1 LGFVVFISTRCPTNH
16 EQVRKMRFESIY
28 EYRES
33 SRLPVEQTAEIL
45 GIDEY
50 TFRHE
55 YELYEMEELERSID
69 GQSEYTSARLAPVDK
84 VMEFLELH

>member
-1 LGFVVFISTRCPTNH
+1 LGNIVFISPGGRINH
-16 EQVRKMRFESIY
+16 EQVRKMRFEAIY

-33 SRLPVEQTAEIL
+33 SRLPVEEIAEML

-55 YELYEMEELERSID
+55 YELYEVEELERSID
-69 GQSEYTSARLAPVDK
+69 CQSEHASARLTSVDK
-84 VMEFLELH
+84 VMELLELH

>member
-1 LGFVVFISTRCPTNH
+1 
-16 EQVRKMRFESIY
+16 MRFEAIY

-33 SRLPVEQTAEIL
+33 SRLPVEETAEML

-55 YELYEMEELERSID
+55 YELYEVEELERSID
-69 GQSEYTSARLAPVDK
+69 SARANILRPV
-84 VMEFLELH
+84 LPRWIRSWSSWNYIRGT

>member
-1 LGFVVFISTRCPTNH
+1 M
-16 EQVRKMRFESIY
+16 RKMRFEAIY

-33 SRLPVEQTAEIL
+33 SRLPVEQTAEML

-55 YELYEMEELERSID
+55 YELYEVEELERSID
-69 GQSEYTSARLAPVDK
+69 CQSEYTSARLAPVDK

>member
-1 LGFVVFISTRCPTNH
+1 
-16 EQVRKMRFESIY
+16 MRFEAIY

-33 SRLPVEQTAEIL
+33 SRLPVEETAEML

-69 GQSEYTSARLAPVDK
+69 CQSEYASARLASVDK
-84 VMEFLELH
+84 VMELLELH

>member
-1 LGFVVFISTRCPTNH
+1 
-16 EQVRKMRFESIY
+16 MRFEAIY
-28 EYRES
+28 EYQES
-33 SRLPVEQTAEIL
+33 SRLPVEQTAEML

-55 YELYEMEELERSID
+55 YELYEVEGLERLID
-69 GQSEYTSARLAPVDK
+69 CQSEYTSARLAPVDK